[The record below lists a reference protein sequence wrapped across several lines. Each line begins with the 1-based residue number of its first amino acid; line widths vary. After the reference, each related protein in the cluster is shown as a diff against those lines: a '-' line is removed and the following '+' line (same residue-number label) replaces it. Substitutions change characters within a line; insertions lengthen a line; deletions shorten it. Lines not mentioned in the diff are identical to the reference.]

1 MAIASFKP
9 DAPSPLLPN
18 VPSIEPK
25 PYESI
30 LIDGK
35 KEPLINLIAYVEGA
49 PWTVNYYS
57 QIVSK
62 HNDLKDLD
70 TGQPDIYQQYNKIV
84 GLELRVTSPLTE
96 SHDTESAITTVTG
109 SAYIYPTLIPNVG
122 DVFVASTGHGR
133 EGIFRLSQVERKS
146 FNKESV
152 FQVEYDLL
160 TFVDADPDRY
170 TLLNNKAIRTYY
182 FNKDRLIQGLNPNV
196 LEPEHNAIQDINY
209 LFSDICSYYFKTFYN
224 REHSTLILPGQDT
237 KVYDSYLVNY
247 LLKILDTTSAPEVKF
262 IKALN
267 TEREKYLNQ
276 PTIWNILLERDLAD
290 IDYINK
296 IHGLISV
303 SAFSRDGTLN
313 SIRYSRIDY
322 LLYPISPD
330 ITNQSEPIIRIKEAD
345 ELGLIDS
352 KSSTGTLLS
361 LIEDRYIDQ
370 NRGYDMIKPILIDE
384 YYVLSKEFYNR
395 QPELSLLEMLVMD
408 YLKFNS
414 LDPVKIVALA
424 NHYRRWGRLEQFY
437 YLPILLTLMKAT
449 NNRLY

>member
-9 DAPSPLLPN
+9 DAPNPLKPN
-18 VPSIEPK
+18 IPSIEPK

-30 LIDGK
+30 LVDGK

-70 TGQPDIYQQYNKIV
+70 TGQPDIYQQYNKII
-84 GLELRVTSPLTE
+84 GLELRVTSPLTD
-96 SHDTESAITTVTG
+96 SHDTETAITTVTG

-122 DVFVASTGHGR
+122 DLFVASTGHGG

-152 FQVEYDLL
+152 FQIEYDLL
-160 TFVDADPDRY
+160 AFVENDPDRY
-170 TLLNNKAIRTYY
+170 QQLNNKAIRTYY
-182 FNKDRLIQGLNPNV
+182 FNKDRLIQGLNPTV
-196 LEPEHNAIQDINY
+196 LEPEHNAIQDINH
-209 LFSDICSYYFKTFYN
+209 LFSDICQYYFKTFFN
-224 REHSTLILPGQDT
+224 QEHSTLILPGQEV

-247 LLKILDTTSAPEVKF
+247 LLKILDTTSAPEIKF
-262 IKALN
+262 IKPLN

-276 PTIWNILLERDLAD
+276 PTIWNVLLERDLAD
-290 IDYINK
+290 LPYVNSIQ
-296 IHGLISV
+296 GLISV
-303 SAFSRDGTLN
+303 SAFSRDATLN
-313 SIRYSRIDY
+313 SIRYSRINY
-322 LLYPISPD
+322 LIYPVLPD
-330 ITNQSEPIIRIKEAD
+330 TTSQSEPIVRIKEAG
-345 ELGLIDS
+345 ELGLIDT
-352 KSSTGTLLS
+352 KSATGTLLS

-370 NRGYDMIKPILIDE
+370 NRGYDLIKPILIDE
-384 YYVLSKEFYNR
+384 YYVLSKEFYTN
-395 QPELSLLEMLVMD
+395 QSELSLLEMLVLG
-408 YLKFNS
+408 YLKYDA
-414 LDPVKIVALA
+414 LDPIKIMALA

-437 YLPILLTLMKAT
+437 YLPILLTLMRAT